1 MLYRVRLICFAGVL
15 TAGWIP
21 LALDVVV
28 YLLVVFGVRRA
39 WEHSTTTSKLALLG
53 HTQRPRLSIAP
64 CFDMIRKL
72 SAQFTRPNREPCND
86 TVVCVAPAAETTRPP
101 RQRTKTPS
109 TSIEIDG
116 PQRTPRHNPKPAR
129 SFILGACDRP
139 TSGFSCGALP
149 LCMTGSHSAPPL
161 RPPMTLTL
169 LGLAFESK
177 HQSVEVSG
185 SCTKRCS

>member
-1 MLYRVRLICFAGVL
+1 MSWCICWLCSECEGPGSIPPPLRSLRFWVTRSGRDGQSRLVL
-15 TAGWIP
+15 I
-21 LALDVVV
+21 
-28 YLLVVFGVRRA
+28 
-39 WEHSTTTSKLALLG
+39 S
-53 HTQRPRLSIAP
+53 
-64 CFDMIRKL
+64 IRKL
-72 SAQFTRPNREPCND
+72 PAQFTRPNREPCND

-139 TSGFSCGALP
+139 TSGFSCGTLP
-149 LCMTGSHSAPPL
+149 LCMTGSHTAPPL